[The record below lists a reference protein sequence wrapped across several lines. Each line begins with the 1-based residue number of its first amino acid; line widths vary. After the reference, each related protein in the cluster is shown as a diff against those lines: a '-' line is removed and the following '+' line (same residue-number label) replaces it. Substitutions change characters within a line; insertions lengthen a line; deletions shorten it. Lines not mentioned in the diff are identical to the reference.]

1 MDAPIPPPHS
11 PPKRHR
17 YKNIESCK
25 LRSKESQQKST
36 NQFWVSRNKKIEM
49 MMIMKMMMMR
59 ATVVAIQR
67 CCINLF
73 SESSSS
79 EINPKPLDSPD
90 LPPAT
95 ECNCMEKST
104 LVCLF
109 TSSLKF
115 KSLRAGSGHTN
126 VTGFRVLA

>member
-1 MDAPIPPPHS
+1 
-11 PPKRHR
+11 
-17 YKNIESCK
+17 
-25 LRSKESQQKST
+25 
-36 NQFWVSRNKKIEM
+36 
-49 MMIMKMMMMR
+49 MMIMKMMMMK

-67 CCINLF
+67 CCNNLL

-95 ECNCMEKST
+95 ECNSMEKST
-104 LVCLF
+104 LVCFF

-115 KSLRAGSGHTN
+115 KSLRAGSGHKCNWFPCFGVATSQFYLFH
-126 VTGFRVLA
+126 FRSMVRDEEALALRVE

>member
-1 MDAPIPPPHS
+1 
-11 PPKRHR
+11 
-17 YKNIESCK
+17 
-25 LRSKESQQKST
+25 
-36 NQFWVSRNKKIEM
+36 

-67 CCINLF
+67 CCNNLF

-104 LVCLF
+104 LVCFF